1 MKKLEYLMT
10 NETITIEDFI
20 KVDLR
25 VGRILEVEE
34 VEDSKKM
41 LKLNVDIGN
50 ENRIIYA
57 GIKKS
62 YSPEDLKNKLVVII
76 ANLLPRE
83 MKFGTSNGMMLA
95 TQNDGD
101 IIIIQPEKNVL
112 PGSKIS

>member
-1 MKKLEYLMT
+1 MKKLENLMT

-20 KVDLR
+20 KIDLR
-25 VGRILEVEE
+25 IGRILEAEE
-34 VEDSKKM
+34 VEDSRKM
-41 LKLNVDIGN
+41 LKLNIDIGN

-101 IIIIQPEKNVL
+101 IIIIQPEKNAL

>member
-1 MKKLEYLMT
+1 MT
-10 NETITIEDFI
+10 NETITIEDFMKI
-20 KVDLR
+20 DLR
-25 VGRILEVEE
+25 IGKILDAEE
-34 VEDSKKM
+34 VEDSRKM
-41 LKLNVDIGN
+41 LKLNVDIGD

-62 YSPEDLKNKLVVII
+62 YSVEDLKDKLVVVIV
-76 ANLLPRE
+76 NLLPRE

-95 TQNDGD
+95 TQCDGD